1 MPTRSGLFLLRH
13 EKSAEVCLE
22 TTIILPRAKL
32 RVFFGL
38 GQLGGLRGGLGVAA
52 GGGVLQPGLWPP
64 APPLAVSIRAHLRFL
79 ELPSEQF
86 SSFRSLQGLLF
97 GFRGNHTFIQQT
109 FVCLMCAWGWGH
121 RGPGPR
127 RETHL
132 LEELACPHSGTLER

>member
-1 MPTRSGLFLLRH
+1 MPAGSGLFLLKRG
-13 EKSAEVCLE
+13 KSAEVCLE
-22 TTIILPRAKL
+22 TMITLPRAKL

-38 GQLGGLRGGLGVAA
+38 GQLGGLRGGLGGA
-52 GGGVLQPGLWPP
+52 LQPGLWPP
-64 APPLAVSIRAHLRFL
+64 APPLAVSIPAHLRFP

-97 GFRGNHTFIQQT
+97 GFRGSHTFIQQT
-109 FVCLMCAWGWGH
+109 FVCLMCAWGRGH

-127 RETHL
+127 WETHL